1 MWPAISTLVGR
12 PNAVRASIEL
22 PSRNT
27 SNRPSAR
34 SADSTASAIG
44 PSPRDTD
51 GMSTSVAVRS
61 AGSADRSRVGTA
73 RTYRDVTL
81 RPSTVPHVRKP
92 IAWTVAGLALAGV
105 LVAAV
110 VLGIHLVSSSSNP
123 TPTAECTVP
132 GRAPAG
138 SAVQPSTVYLS
149 AVQLQH
155 ASTINA
161 VGMSRGLP
169 ERARIIALATA
180 LQESGLRNLPS
191 GDRDSVGLFQQRPSQ
206 GWGPKVQLLDP
217 VYAAGKFYD
226 ALVKVAGWQK
236 MTLTKAAQSVQYSG
250 FPDAYAKWEDEAT
263 TLAVALGG
271 AAPLSLTCIA
281 GAQAP
286 TADAPSRKPLA
297 GSSTAPPALVDLLA
311 AAEAELGGLK
321 LVAHSGST
329 AVVTVTVPG
338 VPTGQGGR
346 ALAAW
351 GVAHGTGFT
360 VTTVS
365 VERQKWAEQAWDVAP
380 TTQPAGRVS
389 ITAG

>member
-1 MWPAISTLVGR
+1 
-12 PNAVRASIEL
+12 
-22 PSRNT
+22 
-27 SNRPSAR
+27 
-34 SADSTASAIG
+34 
-44 PSPRDTD
+44 
-51 GMSTSVAVRS
+51 
-61 AGSADRSRVGTA
+61 
-73 RTYRDVTL
+73 
-81 RPSTVPHVRKP
+81 VRKP
-92 IAWTVAGLALAGV
+92 IAWTLAALALIGV

-110 VLGIHLVSSSSNP
+110 ILGIHLVSSSSSP

-132 GRAPAG
+132 GVTSAG
-138 SAVQPSTVYLS
+138 STVQTSPVYLS

-169 ERARIIALATA
+169 QRARIIALATA
-180 LQESGLRNLPS
+180 LQESSLRNLPN

-217 VYAAGKFYD
+217 VYAAGKFYN
-226 ALVKVAGWQK
+226 ALVEVTGWQK

-271 AAPLSLTCIA
+271 AAPLGLTCIA

-286 TADAPSRKPLA
+286 TADAPARKALA
-297 GSSTAPPALVDLLA
+297 GTSAAPSSVIDLLA

-321 LVAHSGST
+321 LVAIKAST
-329 AVVTVTVPG
+329 AIVTVTVPG
-338 VPTGQGGR
+338 IPIGQGGR

-360 VTTVS
+360 VTALS
-365 VERQKWAEQAWDVAP
+365 VERQKWADHTWDAA
-380 TTQPAGRVS
+380 TAAQPAGRVS
-389 ITAG
+389 LTTG

>member
-1 MWPAISTLVGR
+1 
-12 PNAVRASIEL
+12 
-22 PSRNT
+22 
-27 SNRPSAR
+27 
-34 SADSTASAIG
+34 
-44 PSPRDTD
+44 
-51 GMSTSVAVRS
+51 
-61 AGSADRSRVGTA
+61 VGTA
-73 RTYRDVTL
+73 RTYREVTL
-81 RPSTVPHVRKP
+81 GPSTVPHVRKP
-92 IAWTVAGLALAGV
+92 IAWTLVALALTGV

-110 VLGIHLVSSSSNP
+110 VLGIHLVSSSSNAA
-123 TPTAECTVP
+123 PTAECTVP
-132 GRAPAG
+132 GRTLPG
-138 SAVQPSTVYLS
+138 STVQPSAVNLS

-169 ERARIIALATA
+169 QRARIIALATA

-191 GDRDSVGLFQQRPSQ
+191 GDLDSVGLFQQRPSQ
-206 GWGPKVQLLDP
+206 GWGPKVLLLDP
-217 VYAAGKFYD
+217 VYAVRKFYD

-271 AAPLSLTCIA
+271 AAPVSLTCIA

-297 GSSTAPPALVDLLA
+297 GTSTAPSALVDVLA

-321 LVAHSGST
+321 LVATTGST
-329 AVVTVTVPG
+329 AIVTVTVPG

-360 VTTVS
+360 VTAVS
-365 VERQKWAEQAWDVAP
+365 VDRQKWADQTWDAAA
-380 TTQPAGRVS
+380 TTQPAGRVA

>member
-1 MWPAISTLVGR
+1 M
-12 PNAVRASIEL
+12 
-22 PSRNT
+22 
-27 SNRPSAR
+27 
-34 SADSTASAIG
+34 
-44 PSPRDTD
+44 
-51 GMSTSVAVRS
+51 
-61 AGSADRSRVGTA
+61 
-73 RTYRDVTL
+73 
-81 RPSTVPHVRKP
+81 RKP
-92 IAWTVAGLALAGV
+92 IAWTLAALALIGV
-105 LVAAV
+105 LVVAV
-110 VLGIHLVSSSSNP
+110 VVGIHLVSSSSNP

-132 GRAPAG
+132 GIAPAG
-138 SAVQPSTVYLS
+138 SAVLTSPVYLS

-169 ERARIIALATA
+169 QRARIIALATA
-180 LQESGLRNLPS
+180 LQESSLRNLPS

-206 GWGPKVQLLDP
+206 GWGPKAQLLDP

-226 ALVKVAGWQK
+226 ALAKVTGWQK

-271 AAPLSLTCIA
+271 AAPLGLTCIA

-286 TADAPSRKPLA
+286 TADAPVRKALTGTSAAPL
-297 GSSTAPPALVDLLA
+297 PLIELLA

-321 LVAHSGST
+321 LVAIKAT
-329 AVVTVTVPG
+329 AAIVTVTVPG
-338 VPTGQGGR
+338 IPIDQGGR

-360 VTTVS
+360 VTALS
-365 VERQKWAEQAWDVAP
+365 VDKQHWADHAWDTA
-380 TTQPAGRVS
+380 TTAQPPGRVS
-389 ITAG
+389 ITVG